1 MSENTAQS
9 LIPYD
14 EATGNTCAFDFS
26 ALAMAL
32 SSQDEESANSEE
44 GLATTSYYADNER
57 ERLEN
62 DKAKLEVDLKR
73 LQDKSEENEQ
83 RINQL
88 EEQTSRLFFVEQALD
103 GRAAYIER
111 LRAQNR
117 ELSKERKELKLAKK
131 KIMSALMTMKA
142 KFDDLEAAHQ
152 VEVDKNQALT
162 QEVSALKNRIAE
174 LELSRAVERFTL

>member
-1 MSENTAQS
+1 MSDNTDQS

-14 EATGNTCAFDFS
+14 EATGNTLAFDFS

-32 SSQDEESANSEE
+32 SSQGEESANSAE
-44 GLATTSYYADNER
+44 GLDTATNYADKER
-57 ERLEN
+57 QRLEN
-62 DKAKLEVDLKR
+62 DKTKLKVELKR
-73 LQDKSEENEQ
+73 LQERSEEKEQ

-111 LRAQNR
+111 LRAHNR

-142 KFDDLEAAHQ
+142 KFDRLEAAHQ

-162 QEVSALKNRIAE
+162 QEVLALKNRIAE

>member
-1 MSENTAQS
+1 MSDNTAQS

-14 EATGNTCAFDFS
+14 EATGNTLAFDFS

-32 SSQDEESANSEE
+32 SSQGEESANSEE
-44 GLATTSYYADNER
+44 GLDTTTNCADKDR
-57 ERLEN
+57 QRLEN
-62 DKAKLEVDLKR
+62 DKTKLEAELKR

-88 EEQTSRLFFVEQALD
+88 EERNNILLTLEKISE

-131 KIMSALMTMKA
+131 KTMSALMTMKA
-142 KFDDLEAAHQ
+142 KFDKLEAAHQ

>member
-1 MSENTAQS
+1 MSDNTAQS

-14 EATGNTCAFDFS
+14 ETTGNTLAFDFS

-32 SSQDEESANSEE
+32 SIQGDELANSVE
-44 GLATTSYYADNER
+44 GLDTATNYADER
-57 ERLEN
+57 QRLEN
-62 DKAKLEVDLKR
+62 DKAKLEADLKH

-88 EEQTSRLFFVEQALD
+88 EEQNNKLLILEQISE

-117 ELSKERKELKLAKK
+117 ELSKERKELKLGKK

-142 KFDDLEAAHQ
+142 KFDNLEAAHQ

-162 QEVSALKNRIAE
+162 QEVLALKNRIAD